1 MTSRG
6 AAARLSNEGDWS
18 AVCSA
23 DWLFSKS
30 WRENISR
37 IQAALHGRPPRTN
50 RRADALNISNTIQYR
65 RVRGPPTDRAGL
77 ESFSGTG
84 DQSQCLLV
92 EQRFGA
98 FLMRSPAPCRDD
110 QACLPRQA
118 YSIDVTVMRGS
129 RQASSV
135 NYPSLQHKLVPDHR
149 S

>member
-6 AAARLSNEGDWS
+6 TAARLSNEGDWS

-23 DWLFSKS
+23 DWLFSLS

-37 IQAALHGRPPRTN
+37 IQAALCTAGRLAKIGVQTLSKFPTWYSTVAFAAR
-50 RRADALNISNTIQYR
+50 
-65 RVRGPPTDRAGL
+65 PTDRAGL

-84 DQSQCLLV
+84 DQSQSLLV

-98 FLMRSPAPCRDD
+98 FLMRSPAPWRDD

-129 RQASSV
+129 RQSV
-135 NYPSLQHKLVPDHR
+135 VGQLPVSAAQAAA
-149 S
+149 